1 MKRVL
6 QLPAST
12 PSDAIQYEFGINDLS
27 LDILLEKIIVAID
40 VINKDDDR
48 IAKKLLTELLPKN
61 VKGFCSE
68 LNETCSLLN
77 VSLESYVGEPDVRK
91 KLKDKLV
98 EIQAIELFQRMA
110 LSSKMDR
117 VLLSGFKYDGSAK
130 KYLMELDFVHARE
143 QCSWYVTG
151 CCLRNATFR
160 VDGKEKGVMCVG
172 LKIRIVT
179 YSHVLGMLIS
189 FVMTYGTRCSGT
201 RKY

>member
-1 MKRVL
+1 ML
-6 QLPAST
+6 ST
-12 PSDAIQYEFGINDLS
+12 RIF
-27 LDILLEKIIVAID
+27 
-40 VINKDDDR
+40 DR

-110 LSSKMDR
+110 LSSKMDK

-130 KYLMELDFVHARE
+130 KYLMELDFVHARAVFMVRYRMLPTKCNFPGRWKGE
-143 QCSWYVTG
+143 GCNVCGFEDSDSHIFTCPGYADLVCDDVWYSMFWDEKILNDSVK
-151 CCLRNATFR
+151 LRKAA
-160 VDGKEKGVMCVG
+160 VVV
-172 LKIRIVT
+172 I
-179 YSHVLGMLIS
+179 SLIERLET
-189 FVMTYGTRCSGT
+189 VQEMI
-201 RKY
+201 